1 MSSIHGTLITSLFFH
16 RADTECSESE
26 WPTVRQLIRRGAEAD
41 HRLVWVNGP
50 SNYGR
55 EVGVYWCK
63 ADKSDVDVL
72 YVAAALIIE
81 VPAFGTTRR
90 NGSFP

>member
-1 MSSIHGTLITSLFFH
+1 M
-16 RADTECSESE
+16 
-26 WPTVRQLIRRGAEAD
+26 
-41 HRLVWVNGP
+41 VWVNRP
-50 SNYGR
+50 PKYREAAVHPTYGN
-55 EVGVYWCK
+55 EPDLE
-63 ADKSDVDVL
+63 AL

>member
-16 RADTECSESE
+16 GADTECSQSE
-26 WPTVRQLIRRGAEAD
+26 WPTVAQLIRRGAEVD
-41 HRLVWVNGP
+41 HRLVWANGP
-50 SNYGR
+50 PNCGQ

-63 ADKSDVDVL
+63 ANKSDVDVL
-72 YVAAALIIE
+72 YVAPVLIIE
-81 VPAFGTTRR
+81 FPAFGTTRR